1 MKTNWDASFDHVL
14 KSEGGYRLTNIP
26 GDAGGQTYAGIARVP
41 NPDWEGWA
49 LIDRGEAVPN
59 DMVAR
64 FYKAKFWDKLRCDDL
79 PAGVDYAVYDFGVN
93 AGPGQAA
100 KFLQRAVGAA
110 ADGAIG
116 PGTLALVQKA
126 DGDDLLAKF
135 TQLKK
140 EFYESIVARKPD
152 QVKFLKGWMNR
163 VAHVQ
168 TTAETMTA

>member
-1 MKTNWDASFDHVL
+1 MKSSWEKSFEHVL
-14 KSEGGYRLTNIP
+14 QSEGGYRLTNIP

-59 DMVAR
+59 AMVAK
-64 FYKAKFWDKLRCDDL
+64 FYKARFWDKLHCDDL
-79 PAGVDYAVYDFGVN
+79 PAGVDYAAYDFGVN
-93 AGPGQAA
+93 AGTGQSA
-100 KFLQRAVGAA
+100 KFLQRAVGAT

-116 PGTLALVQKA
+116 PATMALIKQA
-126 DGDDLLAKF
+126 DGDELLAKF

-140 EFYESIVARKPD
+140 EFYEGIVARKPE
-152 QVKFLKGWMNR
+152 QAKFIKGWLNR

-168 TTAETMTA
+168 SIAETMTA